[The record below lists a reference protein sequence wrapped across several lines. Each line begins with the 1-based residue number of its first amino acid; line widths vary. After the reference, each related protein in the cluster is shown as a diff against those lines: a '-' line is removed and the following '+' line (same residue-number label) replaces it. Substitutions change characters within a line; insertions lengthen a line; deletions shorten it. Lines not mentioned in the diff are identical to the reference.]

1 MTVRPRDWNGY
12 FPADIMSE
20 AQLQDSVRK
29 MCEQR
34 GLFHYHPYSSIRCAP
49 GWPDSVI
56 IGVRVIFRE
65 LKSTNGMLTR
75 EQRIVGHKL
84 RTAGQSWDVWR
95 PADLRSGRIERE
107 LDELMP
113 VDQITLWGES
123 A

>member
-1 MTVRPRDWNGY
+1 M
-12 FPADIMSE
+12 
-20 AQLQDSVRK
+20 SVRAIDYAMTEAELQSTVAK
-29 MCEQR
+29 LCAER
-34 GLFHYHPYSSIRCAP
+34 GLFHFHPRVSIGCAR

-75 EQRIVGHKL
+75 EQRIVGYKL

-95 PADLRSGRIERE
+95 PADLRSGRIVRE
-107 LDELMP
+107 LDGLVP
-113 VDQITLWGES
+113 VDQRALWGET